1 LNQKYP
7 HKEKLK
13 SRKLIEKIFTE
24 GKSVSQF
31 PLKMVYLPVELNSD
45 SRLQIGVSAPKR
57 KFKNAVTRNRIKRLM
72 RESYRLNKHLIFNN
86 LPTSYACMILYIG
99 NEEPTFKGLQTKTQ
113 KLFTKFLEKEKSDQ
127 PG

>member
-1 LNQKYP
+1 MNQKYP

-13 SRKLIEKIFTE
+13 SRKLIEKIFAE

-45 SRLQIGVSAPKR
+45 SPLQVGVSAPKR

-99 NEEPTFKGLQTKTQ
+99 KEEPDFGALQITTQ